1 MKEAPGAEF
10 VAVADVYEPFTERAK
25 EWAGGAAERYK
36 DFRRLLE
43 RKDVDAVLIA
53 TPDHWHIPAAVLA
66 CQAGKDVYVE
76 KPVTHNVREGRR
88 IIEAARRS
96 GRIVQAG
103 TQHRSSPHFAECARM
118 VQSGEL
124 GEVRYVR
131 VWNFMSRFSEGL
143 GRVPDSEP
151 PAGLDWDFYCG
162 PAPLRPFNA
171 RRFGPTF
178 RQFWDYSGGMI
189 TDFGTHRFDTVHQI
203 MGVDTP
209 LTVSASGGRFSMKDS
224 GEMPDT
230 LQATYEYPGFIMSYE
245 TSDLNAHGLGGR
257 TPGMKYYN
265 ARGAEDR
272 PHGEAYYGTNGAL
285 FADRIGFEIYPERDR
300 VKRRQTNVADAT
312 SLHARAFVECVRTRK
327 TPPATIEMGHRA
339 TLIGHL
345 GNIAFKTGR
354 KLKWDA
360 AREEFPSDSEASK
373 LLGREARKPWNL
385 I

>member
-1 MKEAPGAEF
+1 
-10 VAVADVYEPFTERAK
+10 
-25 EWAGGAAERYK
+25 
-36 DFRRLLE
+36 
-43 RKDVDAVLIA
+43 
-53 TPDHWHIPAAVLA
+53 
-66 CQAGKDVYVE
+66 
-76 KPVTHNVREGRR
+76 
-88 IIEAARRS
+88 
-96 GRIVQAG
+96 
-103 TQHRSSPHFAECARM
+103 
-118 VQSGEL
+118 
-124 GEVRYVR
+124 
-131 VWNFMSRFSEGL
+131 
-143 GRVPDSEP
+143 
-151 PAGLDWDFYCG
+151 
-162 PAPLRPFNA
+162 
-171 RRFGPTF
+171 
-178 RQFWDYSGGMI
+178 
-189 TDFGTHRFDTVHQI
+189 
-203 MGVDTP
+203 
-209 LTVSASGGRFSMKDS
+209 MKDS

-230 LQATYEYPGFIMSYE
+230 LQATYEYPGFILSYE

-312 SLHARAFVECVRTRK
+312 SLHARAFVECVRARK

-360 AREEFPSDSEASK
+360 AREEFVGDPEASK